1 MNLTAQI
8 QAKQQSLKADSI
20 SIGKDS
26 FFSESTVTLFEADFT
41 NGRQGVMESI
51 RKNQRVVMAPN
62 YGMSQDERAQA
73 YLTNGMDLEEVLLG
87 FLQQH
92 STKFTNYK
100 ILAVPDLQTD
110 PPYKQI
116 DFVVECTSHSVKKR
130 LHVIFFI
137 VDSHNRPELLS
148 HYVKKVQTYKII
160 QEVLPLT
167 IHEEIMEITEKVPKV
182 KI

>member
-1 MNLTAQI
+1 MNMTAQI
-8 QAKQQSLKADSI
+8 QVKQENLKADSLTI
-20 SIGKDS
+20 DKDS
-26 FFSESTVTLFEADFT
+26 FFSNSTLTMFEADFT

-51 RKNQRVVMAPN
+51 RKNQKVVMAPN

-92 STKFTNYK
+92 STKFANYK
-100 ILAVPDLQTD
+100 IIAVPDIQTD

-116 DFVVECTSHSVKKR
+116 DFVVECTSNSVKKR
-130 LHVIFFI
+130 LYVIFFI

-148 HYVKKVQTYKII
+148 YYVKKVQTYKII

-167 IHEEIMEITEKVPKV
+167 IHEEIMEITERVPKV